1 MKYTPGPW
9 GFNAAGCLTS
19 HGLPTI
25 NKSNGHL
32 LASLADTNEANARL
46 IAAAPDL
53 LDIAQRLA
61 LATEECDD
69 AAQGTHYVDKSGVIR
84 CKGSF
89 LELIENARSIIAKAT
104 GAAA

>member
-32 LASLADTNEANARL
+32 LASLADTNAANAKL

-53 LDIAQRLA
+53 LEALQETLDSLTQNLLLA
-61 LATEECDD
+61 HGNTASYIEQHPAVASAR
-69 AAQGTHYVDKSGVIR
+69 AA
-84 CKGSF
+84 
-89 LELIENARSIIAKAT
+89 IAKAT

>member
-1 MKYTPGPW
+1 MKHTTGPW
-9 GFNAAGCLTS
+9 KFNMTGCLTS

-53 LDIAQRLA
+53 LAALQLIQRGCGVKF
-61 LATEECDD
+61 ED
-69 AAQGTHYVDKSGVIR
+69 AALRGLVIDA
-84 CKGSF
+84 
-89 LELIENARSIIAKAT
+89 ITKAT